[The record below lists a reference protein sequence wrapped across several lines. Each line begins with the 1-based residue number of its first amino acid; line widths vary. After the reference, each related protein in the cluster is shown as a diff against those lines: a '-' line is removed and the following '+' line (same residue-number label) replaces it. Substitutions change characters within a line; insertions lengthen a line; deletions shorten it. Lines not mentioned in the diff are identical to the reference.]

1 MKILHVLSTNF
12 YSGSLSYTLSLV
24 NKQVE
29 NHHVIIA
36 TDHIFE
42 SPDYTSY
49 QLPIS
54 NRKYAKRF
62 SNIRA
67 LRSIIKNEGV
77 TVVHA
82 HSRAAS
88 WLVNYAVKGLKVAV
102 VSSVHGAQV
111 KHSRFKN
118 QDIYGNKII
127 AICDNLSDQLINEI
141 GIDASKIKCI
151 PNGIDDAL
159 IQQQLAQTSSDSA
172 FVISII
178 GRFNGVKGEH
188 ISVLINQ
195 VLPVLLGKNPHII
208 IQLIGPEWQSTSEA
222 TKKSF
227 DELKTMYPKQ
237 LIRMDYQKDIYSIM
251 QASTLIIGSG
261 RVAIESLLMKKPVF
275 SIGEVVMNGFITEE
289 NIQTAMANNFGDIEI
304 GKKSFTLDVYV
315 ICTELQRFIDMPVN
329 PSQKVSNFLNK
340 YKISAVV
347 NEIESVY
354 KEAISQQ
361 LTSKPFPILMY
372 HKVPDADINS
382 PHKIFVSKDKFRK
395 QLRFFKWR
403 GFTSITFK
411 DYLAYSDGT
420 IHAKHFPKKPLIISF
435 DDGYLSSFENA
446 LPLCQK
452 YNFKGVLFLLG
463 DFGLTHNNWDKA
475 EQYEPHNLLMNNDH
489 KKAFVAAGWEIGAHT
504 MTHPNLTE
512 QTALEIEHELISS
525 KNNLEKELNIDVI
538 SFAYPFGYY
547 NDRVKDL
554 VKSAGFSY
562 GIATDTGGIHIEDD
576 RFAIFRV
583 NIFPKESYF
592 SLYKKTSNWY
602 RLYYKRKRGK

>member
-1 MKILHVLSTNF
+1 
-12 YSGSLSYTLSLV
+12 V

-67 LRSIIKNEGV
+67 LRKIIKNEGV

-88 WLVNYAVKGLKVAV
+88 WLVNYAVKGLKAAV

-195 VLPVLLGKNPHII
+195 VLPVLLAKNPHII

-227 DELKTMYPKQ
+227 DQLKTMYPKQ

-261 RVAIESLLMKKPVF
+261 RVAIESLLMK
-275 SIGEVVMNGFITEE
+275 
-289 NIQTAMANNFGDIEI
+289 A
-304 GKKSFTLDVYV
+304 
-315 ICTELQRFIDMPVN
+315 
-329 PSQKVSNFLNK
+329 
-340 YKISAVV
+340 
-347 NEIESVY
+347 
-354 KEAISQQ
+354 
-361 LTSKPFPILMY
+361 
-372 HKVPDADINS
+372 
-382 PHKIFVSKDKFRK
+382 
-395 QLRFFKWR
+395 RFFYW
-403 GFTSITFK
+403 
-411 DYLAYSDGT
+411 
-420 IHAKHFPKKPLIISF
+420 
-435 DDGYLSSFENA
+435 
-446 LPLCQK
+446 
-452 YNFKGVLFLLG
+452 
-463 DFGLTHNNWDKA
+463 
-475 EQYEPHNLLMNNDH
+475 
-489 KKAFVAAGWEIGAHT
+489 
-504 MTHPNLTE
+504 
-512 QTALEIEHELISS
+512 
-525 KNNLEKELNIDVI
+525 
-538 SFAYPFGYY
+538 
-547 NDRVKDL
+547 
-554 VKSAGFSY
+554 
-562 GIATDTGGIHIEDD
+562 
-576 RFAIFRV
+576 
-583 NIFPKESYF
+583 
-592 SLYKKTSNWY
+592 
-602 RLYYKRKRGK
+602 